1 VRSEE
6 TKNPK
11 LPNTADSPHSP
22 LPTPHSVFW
31 NVPNILTLSRLPLAV
46 VLFVCISHEAWLAA
60 LVVFGIAALTDW
72 IDGWW
77 ARRFNQQSAFGRVFD
92 PLTDKVLLG
101 GAFIFLVPE
110 RESGM
115 KAWMATVIICREL
128 LITGV
133 RGYVESLGKKF
144 GADWFGKLK
153 TVLQCVSLAVILA
166 VLSVRSQSWA
176 ENHLDLLEAL
186 QFALLYAMLAAT
198 VGSGIQYCWR
208 AAWLLREV
216 K

>member
-6 TKNPK
+6 TKDPK
-11 LPNTADSPHSP
+11 LPDTADSPHSS
-22 LPTPHSVFW
+22 LRTPHSDFW

-46 VLFVCISHEAWLAA
+46 VLFVCISHEAWFAA
-60 LVVFGIAALTDW
+60 LVVFGVAALTDW

-101 GAFIFLVPE
+101 GAFIFLIPVE
-110 RESGM
+110 QSGM
-115 KAWMATVIICREL
+115 KAWMVTVIICREL
-128 LITGV
+128 LVTGI

-176 ENHLDLLEAL
+176 ENHLDLLETL
-186 QFALLYAMLAAT
+186 QLALLYAMLAAT
-198 VGSGIQYCWR
+198 VGSGIQYCCR
-208 AAWLLREV
+208 ALLLLREA